1 MITYQDALNRLI
13 DGNEIFSDEMTDLMR
28 QIMSGQVPN
37 EVIAALLIGLRI
49 KVETVSEITAA
60 TKVLRE
66 FMHKVPL
73 SDDEKQAVVD
83 VVGTGG
89 DNAKTFNIST
99 TSMFVAAAAGAKVA
113 KHGGRSVSSKSG
125 AADALEQ
132 MGVPLNLTPEQTAQC
147 IRESNMGFMFAPTH
161 HPAMKYVAPVRRA
174 LGVRTMFNILGPL
187 SNPADAKNQVLGV
200 FHPDLLGICS
210 HVLRHLGLNRVL
222 VVNGKDGLDEI
233 SIAAAT
239 RVFELL
245 NGNITEYEICPEDF
259 GLTRQES
266 LKDLRVENAEQ
277 SLLKMHAVLSGE
289 KGACR
294 DIVLMNTAATLYCG
308 GVVSSLQDG
317 VKLATETI
325 DSGKA
330 LAKQKEFVQL
340 TQRF

>member
-1 MITYQDALNRLI
+1 MITHQEALNRLI
-13 DGNEIFSDEMTDLMR
+13 DGNELFSDEMTDLMR
-28 QIMSGQVPN
+28 QIMSGQLAP

-49 KVETVSEITAA
+49 KVESVSEITAA
-60 TKVLRE
+60 TNVLRE
-66 FMHKVPL
+66 FMQKVPL
-73 SDDEKQAVVD
+73 NDDERQDLVD

-113 KHGGRSVSSKSG
+113 KHGGRSVSSMSG
-125 AADALEQ
+125 AADVMEY
-132 MGVPLNLTPEQTAQC
+132 MGVPLNLTPTQTADC
-147 IRESNMGFMFAPTH
+147 IRQSNMGFMFAPTH

-187 SNPADAKNQVLGV
+187 SNPANAPRQVLGV

-210 HVLRHLGLNRVL
+210 HVLRHLGLQHVL

-239 RVFELL
+239 RVFELKD
-245 NGNITEYEICPEDF
+245 GQISEYDICPEDF
-259 GLTRQES
+259 GLMRQES
-266 LKDLRVENAEQ
+266 LKDLNVENAEQ
-277 SLLKMHAVLSGE
+277 SLAKMTAVLSGE

-294 DIVLMNTAATLYCG
+294 DIVLMNSAATLYCG
-308 GVVSSLQDG
+308 GVVDNLQDG
-317 VKLATETI
+317 VKLAAETI

-330 LAKQKEFVQL
+330 FAKQKEFIQL
-340 TQRF
+340 TQSF

>member
-1 MITYQDALNRLI
+1 MITHQEALNRLI

-28 QIMSGQVPN
+28 QIMSGQLAP

-49 KVETVSEITAA
+49 KVESVSEITAA
-60 TKVLRE
+60 TNVLRE
-66 FMHKVPL
+66 FMQKVPL
-73 SDDEKQAVVD
+73 NDDERQDLVD

-113 KHGGRSVSSKSG
+113 KHGGRSVSSMSG
-125 AADALEQ
+125 AADVMEY
-132 MGVPLNLTPEQTAQC
+132 MGVPLNLTPAQTADC
-147 IRESNMGFMFAPTH
+147 IRQSNMGFMFAPTH

-187 SNPADAKNQVLGV
+187 SNPANAPRQVLGV

-210 HVLRHLGLNRVL
+210 HVLRHLGLQHVL

-239 RVFELL
+239 RVFELKD
-245 NGNITEYEICPEDF
+245 GKISEYDICPEDF

-266 LKDLRVENAEQ
+266 LKDLKVENAEQ
-277 SLLKMHAVLSGE
+277 SLAKMTAVLSGE

-294 DIVLMNTAATLYCG
+294 DIVLMNAAATLYCG
-308 GVVSSLQDG
+308 GIVDNLQDG
-317 VKLATETI
+317 VKLAAETI

-330 LAKQKEFVQL
+330 FAKQKEFIKL
-340 TQRF
+340 TQSF